1 MEMRSNT
8 IKPKPIANRF
18 PIDIFFNMKLSFER
32 CSECGPRRLALPTNG
47 PTAKP
52 VRHSDGLL
60 RHKAPARRES
70 ARRAHC
76 RESLSR
82 RHREFLEIAARED
95 SSRPVAHLIA

>member
-32 CSECGPRRLALPTNG
+32 CSECGLRRLALPTNG

-52 VRHSDGLL
+52 VRHSYGLL

-70 ARRAHC
+70 ARLVHC
-76 RESLSR
+76 RESLIGT
-82 RHREFLEIAARED
+82 HQACVEIAGRGALAQLFVR
-95 SSRPVAHLIA
+95 S